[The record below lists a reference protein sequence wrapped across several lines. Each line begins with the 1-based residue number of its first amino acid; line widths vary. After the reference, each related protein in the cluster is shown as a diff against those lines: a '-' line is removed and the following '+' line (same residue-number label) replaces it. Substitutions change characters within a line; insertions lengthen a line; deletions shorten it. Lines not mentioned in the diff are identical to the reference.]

1 MSKKLIRTAQSR
13 YAEEN
18 SPVVCRQPS
27 KVQGCDVLRL
37 EHIVELSLEL
47 LCVVLEGGVGVDVR
61 VLANIHH
68 NLSGYWLNGQIFVRG
83 KSESIELEVIGIEA
97 RSGGHQAVIAQ
108 ARESTITSSTEPFV
122 V

>member
-1 MSKKLIRTAQSR
+1 M
-13 YAEEN
+13 EEN
-18 SPVVCRQPS
+18 LPVVCRQPS

-83 KSESIELEVIGIEA
+83 KSASIELEVIGIEA